1 MQTITTITE
10 LRHALAESR
19 KTDRCVGFV
28 PTMGYL
34 HDGHLALLRE
44 SRIRCHVTVA
54 SIFVNPTQFG
64 PTEDLSTYPR
74 DFLRDET
81 LCSAAGVD
89 ILFTPDAGEIY
100 PAHFTTFVE
109 PGELARPLCGA
120 FRPGQFRGVATVVCK
135 LFNIM
140 QPDFA
145 FFGQKDFQ
153 QCAVVRSMSADLDF
167 PIEIVTVP
175 TVREPDGLAMSS
187 RNKYLTSDE
196 RKRAL
201 AISRAL
207 FTAEAAFRAGE
218 REAKRL
224 TDTARRH
231 LTELDQLQYLELVDP
246 DSLEPA
252 TSPLGRR
259 TVLCVA
265 AYIGSTRLI
274 DNVILT

>member
-10 LRHALAESR
+10 LRHALAASR
-19 KTDRCVGFV
+19 KSDKCIGFV

-44 SRIRCHVTVA
+44 SRARCHVTVA
-54 SIFVNPTQFG
+54 SIFVNPAQFG

-81 LCSAAGVD
+81 LCSRAGVD
-89 ILFTPDAGEIY
+89 ILFAPDAREIY
-100 PAHFTTFVE
+100 PAHFATFVE

-120 FRPGQFRGVATVVCK
+120 FRPGHFRGVVTVVCK
-135 LFNIM
+135 LFNIV

-153 QCAVVRSMSADLDF
+153 QCAVVCRMSADLDF
-167 PIEIVTVP
+167 PTEIVTVP

-187 RNKYLTSDE
+187 RNKYLAFDE
-196 RKRAL
+196 HKRAL

-207 FTAEAAFRAGE
+207 FAAEAVFRAGE
-218 REAKRL
+218 RDVKQL
-224 TDTARRH
+224 IDTAKRH
-231 LTELDQLQYLELVDP
+231 LTELDQLQYLELVD
-246 DSLEPA
+246 SNTLEPA
-252 TSPLGRR
+252 TSPLLRPA
-259 TVLCVA
+259 VLCVA
-265 AYIGSTRLI
+265 AYVGSTRLI
-274 DNVILT
+274 DNVFLT